1 MPVLFSDMLATA
13 EGMGARMTATPWGF
27 RDILPEEA
35 QAREEIAQTVRDC
48 FRAHHYLPVETPLL
62 EDKGSLEEGGRIADT
77 PFKLFDDDG
86 RLLVVRP
93 DNTLPI
99 VRLVSTRMR
108 SADLPLRLRY
118 EAPVVREQ
126 VRGAGGSRQFTQL
139 GFELIGEGDT
149 AGDVEM
155 VTLVTSAVRALGLAD
170 AKIVCG
176 SVRPFKTLLASVS
189 DPTLAADA
197 LRMVHANDFVDL
209 DARVMASDEP
219 EAMKAA
225 ICELPRLAGDATVLD
240 CVDELLAA
248 AGVAGD
254 MTCELRALIAG
265 LDAQD
270 AALLSFDFSIMNSF
284 DYYTGL
290 VFKAYAGGLPD
301 PVGSGGR
308 YDSVFSGVFASD
320 TEVPAA
326 GFAFS
331 LERLESALN
340 TAGDAAD
347 GDHAASRADSAA
359 GAPLRIAV
367 PKGSLKADTLE
378 VLEAAGI
385 DASELRDPGRHLI
398 VHGRDARAG
407 EDGIGDI
414 EFIIVRPSDAPAFV
428 ACGGADCGI
437 CGRDSLIES
446 GLDLL
451 QLVDLG
457 YGACKFIEAEPSWR
471 AGQAERN
478 YARRGSLR
486 VATKYPRIAAA
497 WYASRGVV
505 ADIVSLHGNIELG
518 PIVGMTDRIVDITA
532 TGATLRENDLVIT
545 GEIMECTARFF
556 VNPGAARL
564 DPRVRI
570 LGERLAAA
578 VEHLHFEPVA
588 GSAQ

>member
-1 MPVLFSDMLATA
+1 MQGVPVNEKFQ
-13 EGMGARMTATPWGF
+13 
-27 RDILPEEA
+27 I
-35 QAREEIAQTVRDC
+35 
-48 FRAHHYLPVETPLL
+48 
-62 EDKGSLEEGGRIADT
+62 
-77 PFKLFDDDG
+77 KL
-86 RLLVVRP
+86 
-93 DNTLPI
+93 
-99 VRLVSTRMR
+99 
-108 SADLPLRLRY
+108 
-118 EAPVVREQ
+118 
-126 VRGAGGSRQFTQL
+126 QL
-139 GFELIGEGDT
+139 NIF
-149 AGDVEM
+149 
-155 VTLVTSAVRALGLAD
+155 
-170 AKIVCG
+170 
-176 SVRPFKTLLASVS
+176 AS
-189 DPTLAADA
+189 AAD
-197 LRMVHANDFVDL
+197 
-209 DARVMASDEP
+209 
-219 EAMKAA
+219 
-225 ICELPRLAGDATVLD
+225 
-240 CVDELLAA
+240 
-248 AGVAGD
+248 
-254 MTCELRALIAG
+254 
-265 LDAQD
+265 
-270 AALLSFDFSIMNSF
+270 
-284 DYYTGL
+284 
-290 VFKAYAGGLPD
+290 
-301 PVGSGGR
+301 
-308 YDSVFSGVFASD
+308 
-320 TEVPAA
+320 VPAA

-340 TAGDAAD
+340 TAEDAAD
-347 GDHAASRADSAA
+347 GDHAAVRTGNAA

-378 VLEAAGI
+378 VLKAAGI

-398 VHGRDARAG
+398 VHGRDTCAG

-428 ACGGADCGI
+428 GCGGADCGI
-437 CGRDSLIES
+437 CGRDSLIEA
-446 GLDLL
+446 GLNLL

-457 YGACKFIEAEPSWR
+457 YGACRFIEAEPSWR